1 MSILHIIEEM
11 QKHVQRG
18 FEMALEFQV
27 ANWVSGA
34 MELALKSSYGT
45 EIAKYNFKC
54 FKTMKKIPLK
64 LYF

>member
-1 MSILHIIEEM
+1 
-11 QKHVQRG
+11 
-18 FEMALEFQV
+18 MALEFQV